1 MKNKVPYFLFLT
13 FCFLFSGFGG
23 TQCIT
28 IGPVTVYSC
37 SSGGLMW
44 VDSALDGV
52 IVANL
57 QVGNIGGTWFP
68 TPTTFCGSDAPGHTI
83 TYVFGT
89 GTQPNPGVT
98 VASLSGNPNLRI
110 YGPGDTITGF
120 VSFPGGCSN
129 TCMATNVSFSFS
141 ATNNTSGRQLWAFLL
156 DGQTQC
162 GSFAPAP
169 GSTYMELA
177 PGQSGTMDTPRY
189 PVGCGGASGSASFQQ
204 ILGYA
209 SMTTCG
215 GSGGGNVI
223 ISPTGTIGPPLPPT
237 TTTGGSGTGATGGS
251 GTGAGSTGTVGTPGS
266 GTTYSY
272 TNPPP
277 ITYDPTNS
285 PGGTNP
291 ATDGTLQN
299 GLNAIYNAENINGAN
314 AASAASQLHADLLA
328 QQVILQMGT
337 NLAGQQLSMIGSGFS
352 NSTNIMI
359 GATNLLRE
367 GTNWLTAIFRVA
379 SNNLTMQ
386 TNGFNGVSNSVQL
399 AAQMQTNAMFANIAS
414 NRVNTLVLSNMFYGL
429 SNAWVV
435 GNTNMTNGLS
445 LLGVSISNSF
455 AAVMGGLTNLGG
467 GGTNAFTDNGITNAI
482 VSEHHDI
489 TNALG
494 QLVDTN
500 GPGHGYLVNGTDLEA
515 FTTNADAATAALGGS
530 FDAAKGVG
538 DSLNADAETLKGGL
552 GTGTGAGSDFLVSF
566 AGHTLNLDPD
576 SIVPGACDFVYYLT
590 ELVVVIA
597 FYLSCGK
604 LYYVFMSD
612 VSKLRTGVV
621 PNLNSEI
628 FGVGGNFLGA
638 AVHPSICA
646 AIITIWAGL
655 LTAFVGKLP
664 TPGMLSEAMVG
675 ANSVI
680 GAGGGTA
687 WHLIRRTIPV
697 DLILALAASR
707 MILQFTMGNLIIGAA
722 GIMRFFIG
730 G

>member
-1 MKNKVPYFLFLT
+1 M
-13 FCFLFSGFGG
+13 
-23 TQCIT
+23 
-28 IGPVTVYSC
+28 
-37 SSGGLMW
+37 
-44 VDSALDGV
+44 
-52 IVANL
+52 
-57 QVGNIGGTWFP
+57 
-68 TPTTFCGSDAPGHTI
+68 
-83 TYVFGT
+83 
-89 GTQPNPGVT
+89 
-98 VASLSGNPNLRI
+98 
-110 YGPGDTITGF
+110 
-120 VSFPGGCSN
+120 
-129 TCMATNVSFSFS
+129 
-141 ATNNTSGRQLWAFLL
+141 
-156 DGQTQC
+156 
-162 GSFAPAP
+162 
-169 GSTYMELA
+169 
-177 PGQSGTMDTPRY
+177 
-189 PVGCGGASGSASFQQ
+189 
-204 ILGYA
+204 
-209 SMTTCG
+209 
-215 GSGGGNVI
+215 
-223 ISPTGTIGPPLPPT
+223 
-237 TTTGGSGTGATGGS
+237 
-251 GTGAGSTGTVGTPGS
+251 
-266 GTTYSY
+266 
-272 TNPPP
+272 
-277 ITYDPTNS
+277 
-285 PGGTNP
+285 
-291 ATDGTLQN
+291 QN
-299 GLNAIYNAENINGAN
+299 GLNAIYSAININGAN
-314 AASAASQLHADLLA
+314 AATAASQLHADLLA
-328 QQVILQMGT
+328 SQAILETGT
-337 NLAGQQLSMIGSGFS
+337 NLAGQQLSLIGSGFA
-352 NSTNIMI
+352 NNTNILI

-429 SNAWVV
+429 SNAWIV

-445 LLGVSISNSF
+445 LLGFSISNSF
-455 AAVMGGLTNLGG
+455 AVVMGGLTNLGG

-494 QLVDTN
+494 QLLDTN
-500 GPGHGYLVNGTDLEA
+500 GPGHGYVVNGTDLED

-538 DSLNADAETLKGGL
+538 DSLNTDAETLKAGL

-576 SIVPGACDFVYYLT
+576 SIVPGVCDFVYYLT

-612 VSKLRTGVV
+612 VSKLRTGAV

-638 AVHPSICA
+638 AVHPAICA

-664 TPGMLSEAMVG
+664 TPGMLSDAMVG

-697 DLILALAASR
+697 DLILSLAASR